1 MQNKT
6 FLYRLCCALTA
17 LLVFPALAFAQNIT
31 ITGNVSDEADV
42 IIGATVKAV
51 PGSAG
56 TVTDLDG
63 NYKLTVPASTKQ
75 LVFSYV
81 GYKQKTVDIQGRTT
95 INVKMESANQMLDE
109 VVSIGYAKV
118 KRKDLTGSA
127 SSVSA
132 SELAAMPVNTAAQ
145 ALSGKAAGVSVVTQ
159 SGAPGAEINIT
170 VRGGTSIT
178 QSSKPLYIVDGFE
191 MDNALQQID
200 INDIESIDIMKDA
213 SATAIYGA
221 RGANGV
227 ILITTKSASAG
238 KTNVTY
244 NAYVSFNKLGKKLDV
259 LGVEDYTLYQY
270 ELQTLA
276 GNAGNFASYFG
287 GNVDDA
293 DFYTGAYDRI
303 HSEYGNRAGI
313 DWQDEVFG
321 GTGFSQNH
329 NLSISGGNDKTK
341 YLLSYNYTGED
352 GIMSKHGYDKNS
364 IRLKLNHELW
374 KGVRFDFST
383 SFQNTMVEGGGSLGG
398 ALKNTIL
405 QPVTGGARYTNE
417 ELLKTDISNEM
428 SLINSS
434 YDIINPILTN
444 DAVDNKKYTRLF
456 TANGGIEFDF
466 LKDFTWRTAFSYQWS
481 QVRQDY
487 WDDGRTSTAKN
498 FGGPYGYRNNNEKYS
513 WQLTNTLSWGHK
525 FGLHKVDA
533 LLGQETYYTNS
544 MNLNNEYHNFPNAN
558 FGLNNVSMGSAY
570 KYGSGVSERG
580 LVSMFGRVSYN
591 YNERYLL
598 TATLRADGSSKF
610 AKGHQWGYF
619 PSASVAW
626 RVIEEDFMK
635 NQKLFS
641 NLKLRFGFGTTGNDN
656 IDNNMYTTDYSA
668 GHYVSGKTDVPTLV
682 PGSTLG
688 NPVIKWEKTTTL
700 NLGLDFG
707 MFNGR
712 LNGTVDIYRNT
723 SSNLLIKNRIPS
735 STGYSYQYQNL
746 ASVRNQGVEFVL
758 NSVNVRSKAFTW
770 TTDFNI
776 SFNKSK
782 VVSLY
787 GDGSGSNSFIQ
798 NYDSR
803 VDFLVEVGK
812 PLGQFYGYKYAGVY
826 TTDDFTQNADGTY
839 TLNAGVPYLKGKTKS
854 SIKPGDVKYVT
865 TAGETDKDGNPI
877 WSTNDRTV
885 IGNAAPDFTGGLN
898 NTFKYK
904 NFDLSVFCTFSVGND
919 IFNMSSQRFIGPY
932 LPNQNTLNVMKD
944 RYHLIDPA
952 TGKESTNLARLAE
965 LNPQQYNAGTM
976 WSLHSENKIA
986 ITDAL
991 DYYIE
996 DGSYLRISTITLGYT
1011 FPKLLISKIGLQ
1023 SARVYCTLNNIATI
1037 TGYSG
1042 YDPEVSASSSS
1053 LTPGIDNSSYPK
1065 AKSFVLGLNLTF

>member
-1 MQNKT
+1 M
-6 FLYRLCCALTA
+6 
-17 LLVFPALAFAQNIT
+17 
-31 ITGNVSDEADV
+31 SDGMGREFTYLSSH
-42 IIGATVKAV
+42 ATNRYFIPNWGKAV

-329 NLSISGGNDKTK
+329 NFSISGGNDKTK

-383 SFQNTMVEGGGSLGG
+383 SFQNTMV
-398 ALKNTIL
+398 
-405 QPVTGGARYTNE
+405 
-417 ELLKTDISNEM
+417 
-428 SLINSS
+428 
-434 YDIINPILTN
+434 
-444 DAVDNKKYTRLF
+444 
-456 TANGGIEFDF
+456 
-466 LKDFTWRTAFSYQWS
+466 
-481 QVRQDY
+481 
-487 WDDGRTSTAKN
+487 
-498 FGGPYGYRNNNEKYS
+498 
-513 WQLTNTLSWGHK
+513 
-525 FGLHKVDA
+525 
-533 LLGQETYYTNS
+533 
-544 MNLNNEYHNFPNAN
+544 
-558 FGLNNVSMGSAY
+558 
-570 KYGSGVSERG
+570 GV
-580 LVSMFGRVSYN
+580 
-591 YNERYLL
+591 
-598 TATLRADGSSKF
+598 
-610 AKGHQWGYF
+610 
-619 PSASVAW
+619 
-626 RVIEEDFMK
+626 
-635 NQKLFS
+635 
-641 NLKLRFGFGTTGNDN
+641 
-656 IDNNMYTTDYSA
+656 
-668 GHYVSGKTDVPTLV
+668 
-682 PGSTLG
+682 
-688 NPVIKWEKTTTL
+688 
-700 NLGLDFG
+700 
-707 MFNGR
+707 
-712 LNGTVDIYRNT
+712 
-723 SSNLLIKNRIPS
+723 
-735 STGYSYQYQNL
+735 
-746 ASVRNQGVEFVL
+746 
-758 NSVNVRSKAFTW
+758 
-770 TTDFNI
+770 
-776 SFNKSK
+776 
-782 VVSLY
+782 VV
-787 GDGSGSNSFIQ
+787 
-798 NYDSR
+798 
-803 VDFLVEVGK
+803 
-812 PLGQFYGYKYAGVY
+812 
-826 TTDDFTQNADGTY
+826 
-839 TLNAGVPYLKGKTKS
+839 
-854 SIKPGDVKYVT
+854 
-865 TAGETDKDGNPI
+865 
-877 WSTNDRTV
+877 
-885 IGNAAPDFTGGLN
+885 
-898 NTFKYK
+898 
-904 NFDLSVFCTFSVGND
+904 
-919 IFNMSSQRFIGPY
+919 
-932 LPNQNTLNVMKD
+932 
-944 RYHLIDPA
+944 
-952 TGKESTNLARLAE
+952 
-965 LNPQQYNAGTM
+965 
-976 WSLHSENKIA
+976 
-986 ITDAL
+986 
-991 DYYIE
+991 
-996 DGSYLRISTITLGYT
+996 
-1011 FPKLLISKIGLQ
+1011 
-1023 SARVYCTLNNIATI
+1023 
-1037 TGYSG
+1037 
-1042 YDPEVSASSSS
+1042 
-1053 LTPGIDNSSYPK
+1053 
-1065 AKSFVLGLNLTF
+1065 